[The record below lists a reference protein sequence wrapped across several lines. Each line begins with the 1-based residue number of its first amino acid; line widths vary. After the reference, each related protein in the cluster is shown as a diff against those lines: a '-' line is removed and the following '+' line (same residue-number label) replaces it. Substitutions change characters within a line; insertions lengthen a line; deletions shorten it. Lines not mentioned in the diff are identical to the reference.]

1 MPAMSAK
8 RLSSFF
14 GKPYEPNGTAKGKD
28 APAAGSAPPTPS
40 ATQKTQTAQK
50 TPLSVS
56 ALLMR
61 VKDALATL
69 PAQLAVVGEIS
80 NLKRHSSG
88 HMYFRLKDANS
99 AIDAVM
105 FRQDNMYLKFTPADG
120 MEVVAEGRVDVYEVR
135 GQLQMYVERMTPKGA
150 GALELAFRQ
159 LCEKLKAEGLFDPAH
174 RKPIPRFPRAIGI
187 VTSPTGAAVRD
198 IARTLRRRWPAARV
212 YLAPALVQG
221 EGAAQS
227 VAEAVRLLDAN
238 AAKYEIDTIIVARGG
253 GSLEDLWA
261 FNEEIVARA
270 IYAARTPIIS
280 GVGHEVDV
288 TIADMVADMRAATP
302 TAAAE
307 LAVPATDEIAA
318 HISHLAGRLARNVS
332 GKITTAR
339 AELNAVCRSSV
350 FRDPTARIRTQM
362 QRLDELSHKLRA
374 GLHEML
380 SAARKHLEPLANRLA
395 LLHPVRLNEK
405 ARAVL
410 AEMRHKLNWGF
421 GGLIKRQTEKL
432 ADITGRLTAA
442 HPRHRLLL
450 ARQQVAAIERQ
461 LEAMSHK
468 NVLKRGFSVTRIA
481 GGAILRSVQQ
491 VQAGMTVETELADG
505 KFTSEAAGGKP
516 AAKKQI
522 NNGNKEHDAPLFD

>member
-1 MPAMSAK
+1 MPAMSAR

-14 GKPYEPNGTAKGKD
+14 GEPYEPNGTSKGKD
-28 APAAGSAPPTPS
+28 APAADSAPPAPD
-40 ATQKTQTAQK
+40 AAQKTQKPQK

-61 VKDALATL
+61 VKDAIATL

-88 HMYFRLKDANS
+88 HMYFSLKDAN
-99 AIDAVM
+99 ATIAAMM
-105 FRQDNMYLKFTPADG
+105 FRQNNMYLKFTPADG
-120 MEVVAEGRVDVYEVR
+120 MEVVAEGRIDVYEVR

-150 GALELAFRQ
+150 GSLELAFRQ
-159 LCEKLKAEGLFDPAH
+159 LCEKLKAEGLFDPSR
-174 RKPIPRFPRAIGI
+174 RKPIPRFPRAIGV
-187 VTSPTGAAVRD
+187 VTSPTGAAIRD
-198 IARTLRRRWPAARV
+198 IIRTLRRRWPAAKV

-270 IYAARTPIIS
+270 IYAANTPIIS

-307 LAVPATDEIAA
+307 LAVPAADEIAA
-318 HISHLAGRLARNVS
+318 YISQLAGRLARNVS

-339 AELNAVCRSSV
+339 TELNAVCRSSV
-350 FRDPTARIRTQM
+350 FRDPTARIRTQT

-374 GLHEML
+374 GLTEML
-380 SAARKHLEPLANRLA
+380 SGARKRLEPLANRLA
-395 LLHPVRLNEK
+395 MLHPAMLNEK
-405 ARAVL
+405 ARAAL
-410 AEMRHKLNWGF
+410 AEMLHKLDWQF
-421 GGLIKRQTEKL
+421 GGLVKRHTDRL
-432 ADITGRLTAA
+432 ADITGRLAA
-442 HPRHRLLL
+442 VHPRHRLVL
-450 ARQQVAAIERQ
+450 ARQHVAAIERQ

-468 NVLKRGFSVTRIA
+468 NVLNRGFSVTRGA
-481 GGAILRSVQQ
+481 GGAILRSVRQ

-505 KFTSEAAGGKP
+505 KFTSETAGNP
-516 AAKKQI
+516 AVKKRKNI
-522 NNGNKEHDAPLFD
+522 NGEHDAPLFD